1 MAMTAPMY
9 CAVALNTNN
18 ASGEAVLKKRPT
30 EVSGPCGASAEFSRK
45 VQGRCDKSLATTAET
60 GTNQPTN
67 DQSAHGCIERI
78 HA

>member
-1 MAMTAPMY
+1 MTAPMY

-30 EVSGPCGASAEFSRK
+30 ELSGPCGASAEFSRK
-45 VQGRCDKSLATTAET
+45 VRGRCDKSLATTAGTET
-60 GTNQPTN
+60 SRPMNGR
-67 DQSAHGCIERI
+67 SVRGCIARI